1 MTRYLATDDPVRMMS
16 QPPHPYR
23 LAAPGHVGEPVR
35 VKTAPAQVGRT
46 SRPPH
51 QPLPANDEGMSHHEM
66 LGDIAQAGRYYHD
79 ALRIPDEAMRRTAL
93 RTAADLSATAIRTA
107 LAAGIPVQVVAA
119 WSPFGRRFIQHLADL
134 ADLANI

>member
-1 MTRYLATDDPVRMMS
+1 
-16 QPPHPYR
+16 
-23 LAAPGHVGEPVR
+23 
-35 VKTAPAQVGRT
+35 
-46 SRPPH
+46 
-51 QPLPANDEGMSHHEM
+51 M

-107 LAAGIPVQVVAA
+107 LTAGIPVQVVAA

-134 ADLANI
+134 ADLPTFSRSRLRSARRRWRQQPSLPRPGHQRRRPARRDPELVRHRPRRGQARIERGPVHPGHLLKALSR